1 MAISTQGDVV
11 KYSIGGVDAETAVGV
26 VLMSGTA
33 AAGSSTNPLFTTESR
48 SATATV
54 TAVASGIAS
63 VTIKAANTARKGI
76 TVTNTDANILYLLVG
91 GGTASATN
99 FSVAVAATTG
109 YWEAPYGFTGA
120 ITGIWALD
128 GAGSALVTEYT

>member
-1 MAISTQGDVV
+1 MSLFADLANRWSLTMATVTLAGIDKPVQLVSLIDPV
-11 KYSIGGVDAETAVGV
+11 
-26 VLMSGTA
+26 SGSLG
-33 AAGSSTNPLFTTESR
+33 GSSS
-48 SATATV
+48 SATV

-76 TVTNTDANILYLLVG
+76 TVTNTDANILYLKVG
-91 GGTASATN
+91 GGTASATD

-128 GAGSALVTEYT
+128 ATGSALVTEYT